1 MVALDPKDEVILLH
15 DHYRDTFG
23 YIRDREQRR
32 DRLFVILLVMF
43 VLLAF
48 QTIYPA
54 TVGETV
60 GKLSLAGLEIRLQDL
75 PLPALLDAT
84 WVLTLLTGLKYCQTT
99 LAVERQYP
107 YLHRLEAG
115 IGKQLQDSTLFS
127 REGKSYLVDYPLVL
141 NWAWFCYVIVFP
153 LTILAGTVL
162 LTVALWKDLDYSPWH
177 KLFAT
182 VMALALL
189 LSFAFYQVVPQTAR
203 VVGRRRNPQQAE
215 STK

>member
-1 MVALDPKDEVILLH
+1 MVALDPKDEVVLLH

-32 DRLFVILLVMF
+32 DRLFVLLLVMF

-54 TVGETV
+54 TVGETA
-60 GKLSLAGLEIRLQDL
+60 GKFSLAGLEIRIQDL
-75 PLPALLDAT
+75 PLPALLDVT

-107 YLHRLEAG
+107 YLHRLEEG
-115 IGKQLQDSTLFS
+115 IGKQLQDPMLFS

-162 LTVALWKDLDYSPWH
+162 LTVVLWKDLDYSPWH

-189 LSFAFYQVVPQTAR
+189 LSFAFYQVVPQIAR
-203 VVGRRRNPQQAE
+203 AVGRRRKPQQAK
-215 STK
+215 SAK